1 MTDDNDPQAGAGDDP
16 VYSYKPSLMAAPWEL
31 RLKGDALTWRA
42 GRHEGRVP
50 YGRIA
55 RVRLSFRPATMQT
68 RRFVTELWPA
78 DGRRLSI
85 PSTSWRSMVE
95 QTPQDQAYGDFIR
108 ELHRRLAAG
117 GCAATLET
125 GLPAMLYWPGLAAF
139 AAVALALVALIVRAL
154 EVGELAGAAFVG
166 GFLGLLIWQSGTFF
180 RRNRPGRYRPEA
192 LPRELVP

>member
-16 VYSYKPSLMAAPWEL
+16 VYAYKPSLMAAPWEL

-78 DGRRLSI
+78 GMTTVEGTETIVGSLTTNDTTSGSVVSVLRVTVAMYGCTPTPPVTMAPGAIVTASAGVSSSEVVLS
-85 PSTSWRSMVE
+85 P
-95 QTPQDQAYGDFIR
+95 
-108 ELHRRLAAG
+108 
-117 GCAATLET
+117 
-125 GLPAMLYWPGLAAF
+125 
-139 AAVALALVALIVRAL
+139 
-154 EVGELAGAAFVG
+154 
-166 GFLGLLIWQSGTFF
+166 SGTTSNAAEIEFM
-180 RRNRPGRYRPEA
+180 PTAEA
-192 LPRELVP
+192 VKTAVSG